1 MLVLPRYSII
11 AQKGANKKNVFEVRH
26 PTSIENVVL
35 FSADT
40 PEYMNIWVEA
50 MTHATLSRIA
60 PRNFW
65 L

>member
-1 MLVLPRYSII
+1 LVLPGFSII
-11 AQKGANKKNVFEVRH
+11 AQKGPNKKNVFEVRH
-26 PTSIENVVL
+26 PTNVENVVHL
-35 FSADT
+35 SADT
-40 PEYMNIWVEA
+40 PEFMSIWVEA